1 MATVMVERRDYARYD
16 TDIPAMVTSPTM
28 RISVK
33 MLSVSA
39 GGALVRMDRLSSKVF
54 EDDTF
59 TLEISGIGRFRVRK
73 KWRRDTDLGC
83 KFEVS
88 DMDRMRLAERLE
100 QRFGRTRPQIQ
111 PAAANAGHP

>member
-1 MATVMVERRDYARYD
+1 MATITAARRDYARYD
-16 TDIPAMVTSPTM
+16 TDVPATVTSLNM
-28 RISVK
+28 RISVR

-54 EDDTF
+54 EDDEFTF
-59 TLEISGIGRFRVRK
+59 EITGIGRFKATK

-83 KFEVS
+83 KFDVS
-88 DMDRMRLAERLE
+88 DWDRMRLAERLE
-100 QRFGRTRPQIQ
+100 QRFGRARPQTQ

>member
-1 MATVMVERRDYARYD
+1 MVERRDYARYD
-16 TDIPAMVTSPTM
+16 TDVPAMVTSPNM
-28 RISVK
+28 RLSVR

-59 TLEISGIGRFRVRK
+59 TLEISGVGRFKANK

-83 KFEVS
+83 KFDVS
-88 DMDRMRLAERLE
+88 DKDRMRLADRLE
-100 QRFGRTRPQIQ
+100 HQFGRAGPQIQ

>member
-1 MATVMVERRDYARYD
+1 MVNQSAERRDFLRYD
-16 TDIPAMVTSPTM
+16 TDVSATVTSATM
-28 RISVK
+28 HMSVK

-54 EDDTF
+54 DDDAF
-59 TLEISGIGRFRVRK
+59 TLEIFGVGRFRVTK

-88 DMDRMRLAERLE
+88 EIDRLRLAERLE
-100 QRFGRTRPQIQ
+100 GRFGGPRLQVQREVANSPRP
-111 PAAANAGHP
+111 